1 MKSMNF
7 FYILT
12 FTFLA
17 HCAISAAFTSSF
29 SSPAFTRTTQQEKN
43 IFSSHLISSRKRTQ
57 LTFGRDEDPDKENVN
72 VNEVPNVDAVTLT
85 ALGFGAIAFNF
96 FVLANAGD
104 GGIGGIVARL
114 INTFQ

>member
-1 MKSMNF
+1 MSSPPTLGRNGHIFQKVD
-7 FYILT
+7 
-12 FTFLA
+12 
-17 HCAISAAFTSSF
+17 SAAPLPTYTKYCN
-29 SSPAFTRTTQQEKN
+29 TREEENN
-43 IFSSHLISSRKRTQ
+43 IFSSHLISSRKGTQ
-57 LTFGRDEDPDKENVN
+57 LAFGRDEDPDKVN
-72 VNEVPNVDAVTLT
+72 VNEMPNVDALTLT

>member
-1 MKSMNF
+1 MKSMKF
-7 FYILT
+7 FTILT
-12 FTFLA
+12 VTVLA
-17 HCAISAAFTSSF
+17 HCAISAAFTPSF
-29 SSPAFTRTTQQEKN
+29 SSPACTRTQQEKN
-43 IFSSHLISSRKRTQ
+43 IFSSHLISSRKGTQ
-57 LTFGRDEDPDKENVN
+57 LAFGRDEDPDKVN
-72 VNEVPNVDAVTLT
+72 VNEMPNVDAVSLT